1 MGTITLDQSVANQL
15 TACKQ
20 VTVLRDPQGTVLG
33 TFDPDPL
40 LILDEG
46 EVPEF
51 DAAELDRRVRRWEGI
66 PSSEVRR
73 VLEML
78 R

>member
-1 MGTITLDQSVANQL
+1 MSTITLDQSVANQL
-15 TACKQ
+15 TACKEL
-20 VTVLRDPQGTVLG
+20 TVLRDPQGTVLG

-46 EVPEF
+46 EIPEF
-51 DAAELDRRVRRWEGI
+51 DTAELDRRVQRWDGI
-66 PSSEVRR
+66 PSAEVRR